1 MIAVCMVSKLTHVV
15 PMENKEAGTFLLA
28 LNVLFSEVGLPERL
42 YVDAES
48 ALLRLHRE
56 MVVTAGDKALREHG
70 VGIETVA
77 AHGHSAHRYVE
88 RRMKDFGLAMGTL
101 EKTKSGLSKL
111 EVSNIM
117 IVICGKLNNTPY
129 AARFEEVL
137 STPTGIGQDFNLEL
151 VCPNSW
157 RATHKLN
164 RADAAFVTLPLCNS
178 DHQRNV
184 QKHLNGLKLYQ
195 QQQLIPLLLMDLKP
209 DHQNNPATI
218 RVGSIVAFF
227 KSGVTKVEKNEKR
240 KLGRVSRIYV
250 SSDSQIRKVEV
261 LYHNP
266 DQLRLVGNKLTGPA
280 YTTTRVVD
288 QLICL
293 DDRKDMADVRDLLEH
308 ARRTAGLAG
317 TPIPDVSVENNIPPQ
332 NTGSS
337 QLGGNVSQIED
348 NVGSPDD
355 ELTYEPTMLRQRIDD
370 SNHSEHSGD
379 DTPDLDN
386 SDTTWSAPRYISHD
400 IEVDRPITRTRGKRD
415 GIIHTAMLFKY
426 LDN

>member
-1 MIAVCMVSKLTHVV
+1 
-15 PMENKEAGTFLLA
+15 
-28 LNVLFSEVGLPERL
+28 
-42 YVDAES
+42 
-48 ALLRLHRE
+48 
-56 MVVTAGDKALREHG
+56 
-70 VGIETVA
+70 
-77 AHGHSAHRYVE
+77 
-88 RRMKDFGLAMGTL
+88 
-101 EKTKSGLSKL
+101 
-111 EVSNIM
+111 
-117 IVICGKLNNTPY
+117 
-129 AARFEEVL
+129 
-137 STPTGIGQDFNLEL
+137 
-151 VCPNSW
+151 
-157 RATHKLN
+157 
-164 RADAAFVTLPLCNS
+164 
-178 DHQRNV
+178 
-184 QKHLNGLKLYQ
+184 
-195 QQQLIPLLLMDLKP
+195 MDLKP

-337 QLGGNVSQIED
+337 QLGDNVSQIED

-386 SDTTWSAPRYISHD
+386 SDTTWSAPRYVSHD